1 MFAPKF
7 SFEQEQQFFL
17 DIQQSIENKNF
28 ERLILSQYKG
38 ELADL
43 EKMTFRM
50 IELQGQPTLSCL
62 YHHTT
67 HDITK
72 NYAMDEGLEKIAE
85 LLNLSK
91 QANLFTL
98 NQDIQLKKNKKK
110 AMFNIQKKLGS
121 ATKVEQHQHNREK
134 QRYVQQHSPFLKH
147 LGITDEKGQIIPS
160 MARKWKQINKFIEI
174 FSNAYE
180 QIDASQQE
188 LNIVDFGS
196 GKGYLTFALYDYLL
210 AQHKTPLITGVEL
223 RSNLVEFCQNVAD
236 QVGFHHLDFFEGD
249 VRSYQPD
256 ERGLNEASLHPS
268 ARREPRS
275 SDLDVMIALHACDI
289 ATDFAIHT
297 GIRLNASMIMCA
309 PCCHKEL
316 RPQLKSP
323 DVLQPMLQFGIHAG
337 QQAEMLTDTLR
348 ALLLKAYGYET
359 KVFEFVALEHTSKN
373 KMILATKRKDIQQP
387 DPNIMQQIQALKAMY
402 GIEKQSLELLLQDQ
416 MPVENL
422 GCKC

>member
-17 DIQQSIENKNF
+17 DIQQSIENQSF
-28 ERLILSQYKG
+28 DRLILSQYKG
-38 ELADL
+38 ELAQL
-43 EKMTFRM
+43 EKMTFRQ
-50 IELQGQPTLSCL
+50 IELQGQATLSCL
-62 YHHTT
+62 YHYPTQ
-67 HDITK
+67 DMTK
-72 NYAMDEGLEKIAE
+72 NYSIDEGLEKIAE
-85 LLNLSK
+85 LLSQSK

-98 NQDIQLKKNKKK
+98 HEDVQLKKNKKK
-110 AMFNIQKKLGS
+110 AMLSRQKKQAE
-121 ATKVEQHQHNREK
+121 ATKIEQQHNREK
-134 QRYVQQHSPFLKH
+134 HRYVQQQSPFLKH
-147 LGITDEKGQIIPS
+147 LGITDEKGHLIPS

-180 QIDASQQE
+180 QIDASQQA

-196 GKGYLTFALYDYLL
+196 GKGYLTFALYDYLQ
-210 AQHKTPLITGVEL
+210 AQNKTPLITGVEL
-223 RSNLVEFCQNVAD
+223 RSNLVEFCQQVAD
-236 QVGFHHLDFFEGD
+236 EVGFNHLDFFEGD
-249 VRSYQPD
+249 VRSYSP
-256 ERGLNEASLHPS
+256 EK
-268 ARREPRS
+268 
-275 SDLDVMIALHACDI
+275 LDVMIALHACDI

-323 DVLQPMLQFGIHAG
+323 EVLQPMLQFGLHAG

-359 KVFEFVALEHTSKN
+359 KVFEFVSLEHTSKN

-387 DPNIMQQIQALKAMY
+387 DTKIMQQIQALKEMY
-402 GIEKQSLELLLQDQ
+402 GIQKQSLELLLQDQ
-416 MPVENL
+416 MPIENI

>member
-17 DIQQSIENKNF
+17 DIQQSIENKSF

-38 ELADL
+38 DLADL

-50 IELQGQPTLSCL
+50 IELQGQATLSCL

-67 HDITK
+67 QDITK
-72 NYAMDEGLEKIAE
+72 NYAIAEGLEKIAD
-85 LLNLSK
+85 LLAQSK
-91 QANLFTL
+91 QANLFTMD
-98 NQDIQLKKNKKK
+98 QDMQLKKNKKK
-110 AMFNIQKKLGS
+110 AMLNIQKKQAS

-134 QRYVQQHSPFLKH
+134 QRYVDQHSSFLMH

-249 VRSYQPD
+249 VRSYQP
-256 ERGLNEASLHPS
+256 AK
-268 ARREPRS
+268 
-275 SDLDVMIALHACDI
+275 LDVMIALHACDI

-323 DVLQPMLQFGIHAG
+323 EVLQPMLQFGIHAG

-402 GIEKQSLELLLQDQ
+402 GIEKQSLELLL
-416 MPVENL
+416 NL
-422 GCKC
+422 NSIISGIKF

>member
-17 DIQQSIENKNF
+17 DIQQSIENKSF
-28 ERLILSQYKG
+28 DRLILSQYKG
-38 ELADL
+38 EMAQL
-43 EKMTFRM
+43 EKITFRV
-50 IELQGQPTLSCL
+50 IELQGQAMLSGL
-62 YHHTT
+62 YHHITQ
-67 HDITK
+67 DVTK
-72 NYAMDEGLEKIAE
+72 NHTINEGLEKIAE
-85 LLNLSK
+85 LLNQCK
-91 QANLFTL
+91 QANLFSL
-98 NQDIQLKKNKKK
+98 DQDIQLKKNKKK
-110 AMFNIQKKLGS
+110 AMLNSQKKQAS
-121 ATKVEQHQHNREK
+121 TTKTEQQQHDREK
-134 QRYVQQHSPFLKH
+134 QRYVQQQSPFLKY

-174 FSNAYE
+174 FSHAYE

-196 GKGYLTFALYDYLL
+196 GKGYLTFALYDYLQ
-210 AQHKTPLITGVEL
+210 AQQKTPLITGVEL
-223 RSNLVEFCQNVAD
+223 RSNLVEFCQNVAG
-236 QVGFHHLDFFEGD
+236 QAGFSHLDFFEGD
-249 VRSYQPD
+249 VRSYQP
-256 ERGLNEASLHPS
+256 EK
-268 ARREPRS
+268 
-275 SDLDVMIALHACDI
+275 LDVMIALHACDI

-316 RPQLKSP
+316 RPQLQSP
-323 DVLQPMLQFGIHAG
+323 EVLQPMLQFGIHAG

-359 KVFEFVALEHTSKN
+359 KVFEFVSLEHTSKN
-373 KMILATKRKDIQQP
+373 KMILATKRKQMQQP
-387 DPNIMQQIQALKAMY
+387 DAKIMQQIQALKAMY

-416 MPVENL
+416 MPIENI

>member
-1 MFAPKF
+1 MFAPNF

-17 DIQQSIENKNF
+17 DIQQSIENQSF
-28 ERLILSQYKG
+28 DRLILSQYKG
-38 ELADL
+38 ELAQL
-43 EKMTFRM
+43 EKMTFRQ
-50 IELQGQPTLSCL
+50 IDLQGQATLSCL
-62 YHHTT
+62 YHYPTQ
-67 HDITK
+67 DMTK
-72 NYAMDEGLEKIAE
+72 NYSIDEGLEKIAE
-85 LLNLSK
+85 LLSQSK

-98 NQDIQLKKNKKK
+98 HEDVQLKKNKKK
-110 AMFNIQKKLGS
+110 AMLSRQKKQAE
-121 ATKVEQHQHNREK
+121 ATKIEQQHNREK
-134 QRYVQQHSPFLKH
+134 HRYVQQQSPFLKH
-147 LGITDEKGQIIPS
+147 LGITDEKGQVIPS

-180 QIDASQQE
+180 QIDASQQA

-196 GKGYLTFALYDYLL
+196 GKGYLTFALYDYLQ
-210 AQHKTPLITGVEL
+210 AQNKTPLITGVEL
-223 RSNLVEFCQNVAD
+223 RSNLVEFCQQVAD
-236 QVGFHHLDFFEGD
+236 EVGFNHLDFFEGD
-249 VRSYQPD
+249 VRSYSP
-256 ERGLNEASLHPS
+256 EK
-268 ARREPRS
+268 
-275 SDLDVMIALHACDI
+275 LDVMIALHACDI

-323 DVLQPMLQFGIHAG
+323 EVLQPMLQFGIHAG

-359 KVFEFVALEHTSKN
+359 KVFEFVSLEHTSKN

-387 DPNIMQQIQALKAMY
+387 DTKIMQQIQALKEMY
-402 GIEKQSLELLLQDQ
+402 GIQKQSLELLLQDQ
-416 MPVENL
+416 MPIENI

>member
-17 DIQQSIENKNF
+17 DIQQSIENKSF

-67 HDITK
+67 QDITK
-72 NYAMDEGLEKIAE
+72 NYAIAEGLEKIAE

-110 AMFNIQKKLGS
+110 AMFNIQKKQAS

-134 QRYVQQHSPFLKH
+134 QRYVDQHSSFLMH

-249 VRSYQPD
+249 VRSYQP
-256 ERGLNEASLHPS
+256 AKQ
-268 ARREPRS
+268 
-275 SDLDVMIALHACDI
+275 DVMIALHACDI

-297 GIRLNASMIMCA
+297 GIRLNASMSMCA

-323 DVLQPMLQFGIHAG
+323 EVLQPMLQFGIHAG

>member
-17 DIQQSIENKNF
+17 DIQQSIENKSF

-67 HDITK
+67 QDITK
-72 NYAMDEGLEKIAE
+72 NYAIAEGLEKIAE

-110 AMFNIQKKLGS
+110 AMFNIQKKQAS

-134 QRYVQQHSPFLKH
+134 QRYVDQHSSFLMH

-223 RSNLVEFCQNVAD
+223 RSNLVGFCQNVAD

-249 VRSYQPD
+249 VRSYQP
-256 ERGLNEASLHPS
+256 AK
-268 ARREPRS
+268 
-275 SDLDVMIALHACDI
+275 LDVMIALHACDI

-323 DVLQPMLQFGIHAG
+323 EVLQPMLQFGIHAG

>member
-17 DIQQSIENKNF
+17 DIQQSIENKSF

-67 HDITK
+67 QDITK
-72 NYAMDEGLEKIAE
+72 NYAIAEGLEKIAE

-110 AMFNIQKKLGS
+110 AMFNIQKKQAS

-134 QRYVQQHSPFLKH
+134 QRYVDQHSSFLMH

-223 RSNLVEFCQNVAD
+223 RSNLMEFCQNVAD

-249 VRSYQPD
+249 VRSYQP
-256 ERGLNEASLHPS
+256 AK
-268 ARREPRS
+268 
-275 SDLDVMIALHACDI
+275 LDVMIALHACDI

-316 RPQLKSP
+316 RPQLHSP
-323 DVLQPMLQFGIHAG
+323 EVLQPMLQFGIHAG

-387 DPNIMQQIQALKAMY
+387 DPKIMQQIQALKAMY

-416 MPVENL
+416 MPVENI

>member
-1 MFAPKF
+1 MFAPNF

-17 DIQQSIENKNF
+17 DIQQSIENKSF
-28 ERLILSQYKG
+28 DRLILSQYKG
-38 ELADL
+38 ELAHL
-43 EKMTFRM
+43 EKITFRR
-50 IELQGQPTLSCL
+50 IELQGQATLSCL

-67 HDITK
+67 QDITK
-72 NYAMDEGLEKIAE
+72 NYSITEGLEKIAE
-85 LLNLSK
+85 LLAQSK

-110 AMFNIQKKLGS
+110 AMLNSQKKQA
-121 ATKVEQHQHNREK
+121 ATDKLEQQQHNREK
-134 QRYVQQHSPFLKH
+134 QRYVQQQSPFLKH
-147 LGITDEKGQIIPS
+147 LGITDEKGQIVPS

-180 QIDASQQE
+180 QIDAAQQE

-196 GKGYLTFALYDYLL
+196 GKGYLTFALYDYLQ
-210 AQHKTPLITGVEL
+210 AQQKTPLITGVEL
-223 RSNLVEFCQNVAD
+223 RSNLVEFCQHVAD
-236 QVGFHHLDFFEGD
+236 QVGFNHLDFFEGD
-249 VRSYQPD
+249 VRSYQP
-256 ERGLNEASLHPS
+256 EK
-268 ARREPRS
+268 
-275 SDLDVMIALHACDI
+275 LDVMIALHACDI

-316 RPQLKSP
+316 RPQLQSP
-323 DVLQPMLQFGIHAG
+323 EVLQPMLQFGIHAG
-337 QQAEMLTDTLR
+337 QQAEMLTDSLR

-359 KVFEFVALEHTSKN
+359 KVFEFVSLEHTSKN

-387 DPNIMQQIQALKAMY
+387 DAKIMQQIQALKAMY

-416 MPVENL
+416 MPVENI